1 MDERLKANL
10 DAWNMMAGIH
20 AASREYRLAE
30 FKAGENVLKPIELR
44 EVGDV
49 RGKSLL
55 HMQCHF
61 GLDTMS
67 WARMGANVTGVDFSD
82 NAIAL
87 ARSISAELKIPARFL
102 QSNIYDA
109 PDVLHDQFDIVFTSY
124 GALCWLP
131 DIKRW
136 AEIAA
141 SFVKPGGFFYMAEFH
156 PLTQMSANRAGTT
169 KLEFVISYFH
179 TAMREDPPGPDY
191 SDRTKIVP
199 ETHEWMYRLG
209 DVVSALAASGLANRV
224 PARIRRMHLSA
235 FSVHEAGE
243 RRTLANR
250 GRSDSHYLLD
260 QGEKAMNRAKVIL
273 MNSFCRSVKQG

>member
-1 MDERLKANL
+1 MDARLKANL
-10 DAWNMMAGIH
+10 DAWNQMARIH

-67 WARMGANVTGVDFSD
+67 WARMGASITGVDFSGD
-82 NAIAL
+82 AIAL
-87 ARSISAELKIPARFL
+87 ARSISDELKIPARFI

-109 PDVLHDQFDIVFTSY
+109 PNVLYEQFDIVFTSY

-131 DIKRW
+131 DITRW
-136 AEIAA
+136 AQVAS

-156 PLTQMSANRAGTT
+156 PLILMSDNRRGMT
-169 KLEFVISYFH
+169 KLENEISYFH

-191 SDRTKIVP
+191 SDPSKIVS
-199 ETHEWMYRLG
+199 ETHQWMYRLG
-209 DVVSALAASGLANRV
+209 DIVSALAATGL
-224 PARIRRMHLSA
+224 RIEYLHEFAECIYPHFPFMKLESDGQWHIEGDPIPTI
-235 FSVHEAGE
+235 FSI
-243 RRTLANR
+243 
-250 GRSDSHYLLD
+250 
-260 QGEKAMNRAKVIL
+260 KATKP
-273 MNSFCRSVKQG
+273 

>member
-10 DAWNMMAGIH
+10 DAWNQMARIH

-67 WARMGANVTGVDFSD
+67 WARLGAKITGVDFSD
-82 NAIAL
+82 DAIAL
-87 ARSISAELKIPARFL
+87 ARSISAELKIPARFI

-109 PDVLHDQFDIVFTSY
+109 PAVLHEQFDIVFTSY

-131 DIKRW
+131 DITRW
-136 AEIAA
+136 AQVAA
-141 SFVKPGGFFYMAEFH
+141 SFVKPGGFFYIAEFH
-156 PLTQMSANRAGTT
+156 PLILMSDNRRGIS
-169 KLEFVISYFH
+169 KIENEISYFH

-191 SDRTKIVP
+191 SDPSKIVS
-199 ETHEWMYRLG
+199 ETHQWMYRLS
-209 DVVSALAASGLANRV
+209 DIVSALAATGL
-224 PARIRRMHLSA
+224 RIDYLHEFPDCIYQHFPFMKKASDGSWHIEGDPIPTI
-235 FSVHEAGE
+235 FSI
-243 RRTLANR
+243 
-250 GRSDSHYLLD
+250 
-260 QGEKAMNRAKVIL
+260 KATK
-273 MNSFCRSVKQG
+273 G

>member
-10 DAWNMMAGIH
+10 DAWNLMTGYH
-20 AASREYRLAE
+20 EASPEYRPAE

-82 NAIAL
+82 KAIAL
-87 ARSISAELKIPARFL
+87 ARSISDELKIPARFL

-109 PDVLHDQFDIVFTSY
+109 PKVLREQFDIVFTSY

-131 DIKRW
+131 DITRW
-136 AEIAA
+136 AQIAA
-141 SFVKPGGFFYMAEFH
+141 SFVKPGGFFYIAEFH
-156 PLTQMSANRAGTT
+156 PLNQMSNNAVGAT
-169 KLEFVISYFH
+169 KLEFENSYFQ
-179 TAMREDPPGPDY
+179 TAMREYPPGPDY
-191 SDRTKIVP
+191 SDHSKTVP
-199 ETHEWMYRLG
+199 TTHDWMYRLG
-209 DVVSALAASGLANRV
+209 DVVSALAATGL
-224 PARIRRMHLSA
+224 RIEYLHEFAECIYQHLPFMKQASDGLWHIEGDPIPTI
-235 FSVHEAGE
+235 FSI
-243 RRTLANR
+243 
-250 GRSDSHYLLD
+250 
-260 QGEKAMNRAKVIL
+260 KATK
-273 MNSFCRSVKQG
+273 S

>member
-10 DAWNMMAGIH
+10 DAWNLMTGYH
-20 AASREYRLAE
+20 EASPEYRLAE

-82 NAIAL
+82 QAIAL

-102 QSNIYDA
+102 HSNIYDA
-109 PDVLHDQFDIVFTSY
+109 PAVLHDQFDIVFTSY

-136 AEIAA
+136 ATIAA
-141 SFVKPGGFFYMAEFH
+141 SFVKPGGFFYIAEFH
-156 PLTQMSANRAGTT
+156 PLTQMSGNASGAT
-169 KLEFVISYFH
+169 KLEFEISYFH
-179 TAMREDPPGPDY
+179 AAMREDPPGPDY
-191 SDRTKIVP
+191 SDPSKIVS
-199 ETHEWMYRLG
+199 ETHQWMYRLG
-209 DVVSALAASGLANRV
+209 DVVSALAATGL
-224 PARIRRMHLSA
+224 RIEYLHEFAECIYPHFPFMKQEADGLWHIEGDPIPTI
-235 FSVHEAGE
+235 FSI
-243 RRTLANR
+243 
-250 GRSDSHYLLD
+250 
-260 QGEKAMNRAKVIL
+260 KASKP
-273 MNSFCRSVKQG
+273 

>member
-1 MDERLKANL
+1 MDERLRANL
-10 DAWNMMAGIH
+10 DAWNLMAGIH
-20 AASREYRLAE
+20 AASRGYRLAE

-67 WARMGANVTGVDFSD
+67 WARLGANVTGVDFSD
-82 NAIAL
+82 KAISL
-87 ARSISAELKIPARFL
+87 ARSISTELKIPARFL

-109 PDVLHDQFDIVFTSY
+109 PDVLHEQFDIVFTSY

-141 SFVKPGGFFYMAEFH
+141 HFVKPGGFFYIAEFH

-169 KLEFVISYFH
+169 ALEFEISYFH
-179 TAMREDPPGPDY
+179 TAMCEEPPGPDY
-191 SDRTKIVP
+191 SDRSKTVP
-199 ETHEWMYRLG
+199 ETHEWIYRLG
-209 DVVSALAASGLANRV
+209 DVVSALAATGL
-224 PARIRRMHLSA
+224 RIEYLHEFAGCINQHLPFMKQEVDGMWHIEGDPIPTL
-235 FSVHEAGE
+235 FSI
-243 RRTLANR
+243 
-250 GRSDSHYLLD
+250 
-260 QGEKAMNRAKVIL
+260 KASKPW
-273 MNSFCRSVKQG
+273 

>member
-10 DAWNMMAGIH
+10 DAWNQMAGIH

-67 WARMGANVTGVDFSD
+67 WARLGANVTGVDFSD
-82 NAIAL
+82 EAIAL

-109 PDVLHDQFDIVFTSY
+109 PDVLHEQFDIVFTSY

-141 SFVKPGGFFYMAEFH
+141 SFVKPGGFFYIAEFH
-156 PLTQMSANRAGTT
+156 PLTQMSANRRG
-169 KLEFVISYFH
+169 H
-179 TAMREDPPGPDY
+179 DQ
-191 SDRTKIVP
+191 
-199 ETHEWMYRLG
+199 
-209 DVVSALAASGLANRV
+209 
-224 PARIRRMHLSA
+224 ARIRDFVLPHGDARGPAGAGLFGPEQNRFRDSPSGCIGSA
-235 FSVHEAGE
+235 TSSARL
-243 RRTLANR
+243 RRRDCESSICT
-250 GRSDSHYLLD
+250 SSPECIYQHFPF
-260 QGEKAMNRAKVIL
+260 M
-273 MNSFCRSVKQG
+273 KQGSDGLWHIEGDPIPTIFSIKATKA

>member
-1 MDERLKANL
+1 MDARLKVNL
-10 DAWNMMAGIH
+10 DAWNQMARIH

-67 WARMGANVTGVDFSD
+67 WARMGANITGVDFSD
-82 NAIAL
+82 DAIAL
-87 ARSISAELKIPARFL
+87 ARSISAELKIPARFI

-109 PDVLHDQFDIVFTSY
+109 PDVLHEQFDIVFTSY

-131 DIKRW
+131 DITRW
-136 AEIAA
+136 AQIAA
-141 SFVKPGGFFYMAEFH
+141 HFVKPGGFFYMAEFH
-156 PLTQMSANRAGTT
+156 PLILMSDNRRGMT
-169 KLEFVISYFH
+169 KLENEISYFH

-191 SDRTKIVP
+191 SDPSKIVS
-199 ETHEWMYRLG
+199 ETHQWMYRLG
-209 DVVSALAASGLANRV
+209 DIVSALAATGL
-224 PARIRRMHLSA
+224 RIEYLHEFAECIYPHFPFMKLQSDGQWHIEGDPIPTI
-235 FSVHEAGE
+235 FSI
-243 RRTLANR
+243 
-250 GRSDSHYLLD
+250 
-260 QGEKAMNRAKVIL
+260 KATKP
-273 MNSFCRSVKQG
+273 